1 MEVLSLC
8 IHQLQNLPTE
18 EALEVQEP
26 FGSPLF
32 VTGRCP
38 LNYEETFCVTP
49 AKLEPVKCSGR
60 SWMIL
65 VVIFDISTTTDA
77 LLFAFPSGPAYDVEM
92 DDLRARGPKEGGILQ
107 IYS

>member
-1 MEVLSLC
+1 
-8 IHQLQNLPTE
+8 
-18 EALEVQEP
+18 
-26 FGSPLF
+26 
-32 VTGRCP
+32 
-38 LNYEETFCVTP
+38 
-49 AKLEPVKCSGR
+49 
-60 SWMIL
+60 MIL